1 MRRRCCTQPGRKP
14 ASLHRE
20 QLLSL
25 RRIDSDLEG
34 HPTPRLKWVDV
45 ATGSLGQGL
54 SAGVGMALNAQ
65 RLDKLDYRTYVLMGD
80 GETAEG
86 GVWEAAALAAH
97 YKLDNLVAIVDV
109 NRLGQSQATMHG
121 ADGEAYAK
129 KFGGFGWHTVV
140 IDGHNL
146 ERIVAAF
153 AEAQNTK
160 GQPTAII
167 ALTKKGKGVSFIE
180 DKDGWHGKPLKKG
193 EEVEKALRELPL
205 NGARS
210 TCYDCETITCG
221 RGQARAETD
230 GSA

>member
-1 MRRRCCTQPGRKP
+1 
-14 ASLHRE
+14 
-20 QLLSL
+20 
-25 RRIDSDLEG
+25 
-34 HPTPRLKWVDV
+34 
-45 ATGSLGQGL
+45 
-54 SAGVGMALNAQ
+54 
-65 RLDKLDYRTYVLMGD
+65 MGD

-121 ADGEAYAK
+121 ADGEAYAR

-146 ERIVAAF
+146 ERIIEAF
-153 AEAQNTK
+153 GEAQNTK

-167 ALTKKGKGVSFIE
+167 AVTKKGKGVSFLE

-193 EEVEKALRELPL
+193 EEVEKALRELPVS
-205 NGARS
+205 GDAS
-210 TCYDCETITCG
+210 TCLDCQTISCG
-221 RGQARAETD
+221 RGQAVEETD
-230 GSA
+230 GSARVQAWRSGGYARGVWCSPNQTRCCQ